1 MRFLIERRFADP
13 EPRARSLER
22 FGEERADVLLD
33 DRLRR
38 LAVALALADRA
49 EHRGV
54 ALDAALH
61 FITARIGDE
70 RIGVIARLAIGDAEH
85 ALFAERVAAVA
96 GGDVEQVVRVA
107 QAVDRKSVG

>member
-1 MRFLIERRFADP
+1 MRFLIEGRFADP

-49 EHRGV
+49 EHRRV

-61 FITARIGDE
+61 LITARIGDE
-70 RIGVIARLAIGDAEH
+70 RIAVIARL
-85 ALFAERVAAVA
+85 
-96 GGDVEQVVRVA
+96 
-107 QAVDRKSVG
+107 DRKSVGSGKSVSVRVDLGGRRIIKKKKK